1 VQSALRAGDDALPQ
15 HAGDDSCGRGGDDRI
30 VVRRAAGTRVELVDE
45 LDCAIS
51 GRIDERR
58 AAQRD
63 ADLVRIDDE
72 HHEAREKERV
82 RHQDG
87 EAGHLPLDD
96 VGSVQRDD
104 GLDERRAEEP
114 DHDLAGMVL
123 EQRAHDPRRELP
135 HSKLRDDERHRQ
147 HEAHQR
153 DDRRG
158 RRAEHLLNIA
168 RRPGQPAGNE
178 RAEVAID
185 ERRGDCERKA
195 A

>member
-63 ADLVRIDDE
+63 AD
-72 HHEAREKERV
+72 
-82 RHQDG
+82 
-87 EAGHLPLDD
+87 
-96 VGSVQRDD
+96 
-104 GLDERRAEEP
+104 LDERRAEEP